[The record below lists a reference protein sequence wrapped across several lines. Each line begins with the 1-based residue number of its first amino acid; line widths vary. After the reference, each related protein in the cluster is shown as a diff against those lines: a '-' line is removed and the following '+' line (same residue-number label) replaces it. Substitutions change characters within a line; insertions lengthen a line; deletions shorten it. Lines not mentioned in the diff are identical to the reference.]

1 MTSGTSFSPPPA
13 FGRFRLLHQIGA
25 GVLGPVFR
33 THDPEDERLVAVKVF
48 TLDLTPEQSAQLA
61 EEFRRLIAV
70 ELPSVRLAAPIDAG
84 VEESM
89 AYLALQYVAGE
100 SLDAAIR
107 QYGPAPAPD
116 AARLISHVAEALD
129 ACARVGVFHGALH
142 PRDILVTPGET
153 HLTGMGVAAALECV
167 GARAPVRRPYAAPER
182 ETAGTWGAAADVFSL
197 GAIAHEVLTGSRA
210 LPGTEEPL
218 PGLDGLSVH
227 DPTALREALEAALDP
242 DPERR
247 PATATDFAAACAAA
261 LGLSGGA
268 VAVGGA
274 RPRKRARAR
283 VSPRLP
289 GLDDP
294 LAAAPPDAAVVPPAP
309 AVEPEPEIVP
319 EPVVMPETAMATASV
334 AMPAPAA
341 EPEPVVV
348 PDEAAVPETA
358 VPAEPSAVPE
368 ASAAPVPTASRPE
381 RSRRAR
387 KTPAPAPVP
396 PVVPV
401 PSVENPPDESPR
413 EVLSTDEEA
422 ADLPAPAIPLQ
433 QERDEIVAALEE
445 ISLGSAGPAD
455 APEPAAIPEPAEP
468 ERAHADLFSLSVV
481 PDGVVPPKVDYSAE
495 LQALADDLERF
506 EPPLVETAAEP
517 PPAPDVL
524 PAPSGPRL
532 LDTADLSAEA
542 RVQPDRPVARA
553 VDLLRSAP
561 ELAADDFRDP
571 GSLLADP
578 PVPRALDAGP
588 TPRATSFSRRV
599 EPYRPLSPQSRRLAR
614 PVAIGVVAGLL
625 VGVAF
630 GYWWGS
636 RTAAT
641 RTAAAADLTPG
652 AGDTRAGQPAPR
664 GDAVPAPAVSAAVP
678 AASPGSATVPSVPVP
693 AVPTPAVPAAGAT
706 APPDTP
712 RVEAESAR
720 PRSAPV
726 KTGIVRVRTTPSRAD
741 VFVDGERRGVTPRN
755 VVSVPFGSHTVRV
768 TRPGYQ
774 PQERTITIGEGQA
787 DVRVSFTLRRAGR
800 TAPSPSSATRGAP
813 TAKPA
818 PPAKAPS
825 QATAPAVSSPPAAGA
840 GSIEIETRPPGAR
853 ARIDNRDVGVTP
865 IVVGDIREGTHS
877 IRLELVG
884 YRPWVTTVTVKA
896 GARVRIAAS
905 LEPVSAPV
913 LTQVLK
919 PVPEAVSEPV
929 LGGENRPLTQ
939 VLKPVLERSSPR

>member
-1 MTSGTSFSPPPA
+1 MTPGTSFSPPPA

-33 THDPEDERLVAVKVF
+33 THDPDDERLVAVKVF
-48 TLDLTPEQSAQLA
+48 TLDLTPELSAQLA

-84 VEESM
+84 VEDSM

-153 HLTGMGVAAALECV
+153 HLTGMGVAAALERV

-182 ETAGTWGAAADVFSL
+182 EAAGTWGAAADVFAL

-218 PGLDGLSVH
+218 PGLHDLNVH
-227 DPTALREALEAALDP
+227 DPTALREVLEAALDP
-242 DPERR
+242 DPDRR
-247 PATATDFAAACAAA
+247 PASATDFAAACAAA
-261 LGLSGGA
+261 LGLGGGG

-294 LAAAPPDAAVVPPAP
+294 LAAAPPDGAVVPPVP
-309 AVEPEPEIVP
+309 TVEPEPDVVP
-319 EPVVMPETAMATASV
+319 EPEAAPESAIVSASV
-334 AMPAPAA
+334 EVSAPAA
-341 EPEPVVV
+341 EPERDVAR
-348 PDEAAVPETA
+348 EQGALPETA
-358 VPAEPSAVPE
+358 VPDEPGAAPE
-368 ASAAPVPTASRPE
+368 MSAAPAPTASRPE

-387 KTPAPAPVP
+387 KTPAPLAP
-396 PVVPV
+396 PVLPV
-401 PSVENPPDESPR
+401 MPEPAVENPPEESPR
-413 EVLSTDEEA
+413 ETPSTEGA
-422 ADLPAPAIPLQ
+422 AASVGLPIPFQ

-445 ISLGSAGPAD
+445 ISLGSAGPAA
-455 APEPAAIPEPAEP
+455 APEPAAIPEPSQP
-468 ERAHADLFSLSVV
+468 VRVDADLFSLPAVSA
-481 PDGVVPPKVDYSAE
+481 GVAPPNVDYSAE

-506 EPPLVETAAEP
+506 EPPVVETAAEP
-517 PPAPDVL
+517 PPAPEVL
-524 PAPSGPRL
+524 ATPSGPRL
-532 LDTADLSAEA
+532 LDTADLSAGA
-542 RVQPDRPVARA
+542 RVEPDRPIPQAGDV
-553 VDLLRSAP
+553 LRPAP

-588 TPRATSFSRRV
+588 TPRPTSFSRRV
-599 EPYRPLSPQSRRLAR
+599 EPYRPLSQHPRRLAR

-625 VGVAF
+625 VGAVF

-636 RTAAT
+636 RTTAT
-641 RTAAAADLTPG
+641 RTAAAADATPG
-652 AGDTRAGQPAPR
+652 AGDTRSGQLASR
-664 GDAVPAPAVSAAVP
+664 GDAAVPAPAASAAVP
-678 AASPGSATVPSVPVP
+678 PSSPGSAPAPSVPVP
-693 AVPTPAVPAAGAT
+693 AVPTPAAAAT
-706 APPDTP
+706 ASPVPP

-726 KTGIVRVRTTPSRAD
+726 RTGIVRVRTTPSQAD

-800 TAPSPSSATRGAP
+800 TAPSPSSATRGAT
-813 TAKPA
+813 TAKPS
-818 PPAKAPS
+818 PPVKAPS
-825 QATAPAVSSPPAAGA
+825 QAPAPGVSASRASGA
-840 GSIEIETRPPGAR
+840 GSIEIDTRPPGAR
-853 ARIDNRDVGVTP
+853 VRIDNRDVGVTP
-865 IVVGDIREGTHS
+865 IVVGDISEGTHS
-877 IRLELVG
+877 IRLELAG

-896 GARVRIAAS
+896 GARTRIAAS
-905 LEPVSAPV
+905 LEAVSRPAPEAENRS
-913 LTQVLK
+913 LTQI
-919 PVPEAVSEPV
+919 
-929 LGGENRPLTQ
+929 
-939 VLKPVLERSSPR
+939 LKPVLERSNQR